1 MNRRAFGAWREFG
14 LVILVGA
21 LVTVA
26 LTYPV
31 AFKIGRVGRI
41 DNADGQLSIW
51 NVSWV
56 ARTLVVDPRHVFD
69 ANIFYP
75 HRDTLAYSENNL
87 GAGAFAIPVY
97 WATRNPYAAH
107 NFALLLAFL
116 LSAIGMYYLVR
127 HLTSDRRGA
136 AVAAICFAFC
146 PHVFAHFSHIQLL
159 MTAGLPFSMLA
170 FHRMVDQ
177 PTPGRGALLGFAM
190 AGQAICCGY
199 YGVFVMLMVGYG
211 VIIVAMTRHLWRNPR
226 FWGAL
231 GVGACMSI
239 ALVLPAF
246 LPYRSLQRVEGF
258 HRSLAEAGLF
268 SANWSAYLASSSYAH
283 GWMLSFLP
291 RWNEVVFPGFVALA
305 FGVTGAWTARRER
318 GGEVVLLYGGLAI
331 LAFWASFGPSAD
343 LYSMLYAA
351 VPMFAWLRAPAR
363 FGLIVSFA
371 LSVLAGVGVSTFVR
385 HVRQGTAVGI
395 LIAFIAA
402 AELVVPL
409 DMPNVPPIEPVYRT
423 LRTLPRGAVIE
434 MPFWYVPA
442 MFPRHTYYMLQ
453 STAHWM
459 PLVNGY
465 SDYMPPDFTEHV
477 LTLAPFPS
485 RDAFKLLEPN
495 KVRYAVFHMYW
506 YNPENQRDVFARLKE
521 FEAYLRPLYVDEG
534 TRLYEIVGF
543 PQ

>member
-1 MNRRAFGAWREFG
+1 
-14 LVILVGA
+14 
-21 LVTVA
+21 
-26 LTYPV
+26 
-31 AFKIGRVGRI
+31 
-41 DNADGQLSIW
+41 
-51 NVSWV
+51 
-56 ARTLVVDPRHVFD
+56 
-69 ANIFYP
+69 
-75 HRDTLAYSENNL
+75 
-87 GAGAFAIPVY
+87 
-97 WATRNPYAAH
+97 
-107 NFALLLAFL
+107 
-116 LSAIGMYYLVR
+116 
-127 HLTSDRRGA
+127 
-136 AVAAICFAFC
+136 
-146 PHVFAHFSHIQLL
+146 
-159 MTAGLPFSMLA
+159 
-170 FHRMVDQ
+170 
-177 PTPGRGALLGFAM
+177 
-190 AGQAICCGY
+190 
-199 YGVFVMLMVGYG
+199 
-211 VIIVAMTRHLWRNPR
+211 MTRHLWRNPR
-226 FWGAL
+226 FWAAL
-231 GVGACMSI
+231 GLGACVSI

-258 HRSLAEAGLF
+258 HRSLAEAGLY

-305 FGVTGAWTARRER
+305 FGVAGAWTARRER
-318 GGEVVLLYGGLAI
+318 GGEVVLLYGGLVI

-371 LSVLAGVGVSTFVR
+371 LSVLAGVGVPSLVR
-385 HVRQGTAVGI
+385 HVRPGTAVGI

-423 LRTLPRGAVIE
+423 LRTLPRGTVIE

-506 YNPENQRDVFARLKE
+506 YNPENQRDVLARLKE

-543 PQ
+543 PP